1 MIKLYKVIAVALLM
15 AMMDTKANAET
26 ASTAPCGPVPTD
38 NQLRW
43 QDMEMYA
50 FIHYSL
56 NTYTDQEW
64 GFGNEA
70 LELFNPSDLDCRQWA
85 RVCKQAGMKGIIFT
99 AKHHCGFCMWP
110 SEYTEYSVKNTP
122 WKNGKG
128 DVVRELAD
136 ACREEGL
143 EFAVYLSPWD
153 RNHPEYGRPAYVT
166 YFRNQLRELLTNYG
180 EIFEVWFDGA
190 NGGDGWYGG
199 ANETRRIDG
208 KTYYGWAETFRMIR
222 ELQPKAVIWNDGGD
236 RGDLRWVGT
245 EAGNV
250 GETNWSM
257 MPGKV
262 DTPWHMLHY
271 GVEDGDVWCPGET
284 NTSIRP
290 GWFYHETENE
300 HVKSLSKLMDTYYKS
315 VGRNSTLLL
324 NFPIAPNGRIHPN
337 DSLRGI
343 AFKKMIDEVFKTDL
357 AKTAKVKTQGN
368 VTLVE
373 FQKPTPFNRFVAEE
387 DIRQGQRVKKFT
399 LEALV
404 DEKWL
409 PLKDALVEGSD
420 GLTTI
425 GHRRIICFPT
435 VNATKLRFTVTDSKA
450 KPIIKRTSV
459 YLAPELTGD
468 IPDSGEKRS
477 SNLHYFFSS
486 PRQMMIDW
494 DTEQTISAFRYLP
507 PQNTKDGTVTHYTLW
522 ASTDWTNWTKL
533 ASGEFSNIVNNPIWQ
548 TIKFPT
554 TKARILKFDADRLAS
569 GERMAF
575 DDFEV
580 VTGEPEGFK
589 NPVLPGFHADP
600 SVCRAGDDFYLVN
613 STFQYFPGVPVFH
626 SKDLV
631 NWEQVGNCLT
641 RPSQVDL
648 KGTDGN
654 SGIYAP
660 TIRYNNGRFYM
671 VTTVFPSRRHFYVW
685 TDNPAGEWSE
695 PVVIDFAVGS
705 CDPTLYFEDDKCYF
719 LWKEGDIKICEIDVE
734 TGKQLGE
741 IHHLG
746 IGLGGRYPEGPH
758 IYKKDGY
765 YYLLLAEGGTEHG
778 HHVNILRS
786 KNLFGPYQ
794 PNPANPILS
803 HFNMKMQ
810 NSQIQ
815 GLGHADLIQAP
826 DSSWWMICL
835 GYRTSGYLQHVM
847 GRETM
852 LAPVRWEQGGWPVVN
867 GDGTLQTDMKC
878 QTLPLVAMP
887 KDPIREEFDYIKRDA
902 PKDSYHSLGLP
913 MGWMSLCNPDYSRYS
928 LTERKGWLRMRPST
942 TDLSET
948 ASPTFVARR
957 QTELKFTATALFDL
971 SHLSESM
978 QAGITAYAAPLNHYD
993 VVAEKRNGQISIK
1006 SNVRL
1011 GQTSHS
1017 EKEFTLSGTRAYLR
1031 ITSDKDFYYLQASS
1045 DGKNFVELA
1054 KMEYRFLSTE
1064 TIGGFTGV
1072 MLGLFAQCDNETGGY
1087 ADVDWFEYLTQ

>member
-143 EFAVYLSPWD
+143 KFAVYLSPWD
-153 RNHPEYGRPAYVT
+153 RNHPDYGKPEYVT

-180 EIFEVWFDGA
+180 DIFEVWFDGA

-257 MPGKV
+257 MPGKG

-324 NFPIAPNGRIHPN
+324 NFPIAPNGRIHPT

-343 AFKKMIDEVFKTDL
+343 AFKKMIDEVFRTDL
-357 AKTAKVKTQGN
+357 AEKAKKEVKGTETVIDFG
-368 VTLVE
+368 
-373 FQKPTPFNRFVAEE
+373 KPTPFNRFVAEE
-387 DIRQGQRVKKFT
+387 DIRQGQRVKKFS

-404 DEKWL
+404 DGKWL
-409 PLKDALVEGSD
+409 PLRDALVEGSD

-425 GHRRIICFPT
+425 GHRRIVCFPT
-435 VNATKLRFTVTDSKA
+435 VNATKLRFAVTDSKA
-450 KPIIKRTSV
+450 EPIIKRASV
-459 YLAPELTGD
+459 FLAPELTGD

-477 SNLHYFFSS
+477 SNLHYFFSN

-533 ASGEFSNIVNNPIWQ
+533 AAGEFSNIVNNPIWQ
-548 TIKFPT
+548 TIKFPA

-580 VTGEPEGFK
+580 
-589 NPVLPGFHADP
+589 
-600 SVCRAGDDFYLVN
+600 
-613 STFQYFPGVPVFH
+613 
-626 SKDLV
+626 
-631 NWEQVGNCLT
+631 
-641 RPSQVDL
+641 
-648 KGTDGN
+648 
-654 SGIYAP
+654 I
-660 TIRYNNGRFYM
+660 
-671 VTTVFPSRRHFYVW
+671 
-685 TDNPAGEWSE
+685 
-695 PVVIDFAVGS
+695 
-705 CDPTLYFEDDKCYF
+705 
-719 LWKEGDIKICEIDVE
+719 KE
-734 TGKQLGE
+734 
-741 IHHLG
+741 
-746 IGLGGRYPEGPH
+746 
-758 IYKKDGY
+758 
-765 YYLLLAEGGTEHG
+765 
-778 HHVNILRS
+778 
-786 KNLFGPYQ
+786 
-794 PNPANPILS
+794 
-803 HFNMKMQ
+803 
-810 NSQIQ
+810 
-815 GLGHADLIQAP
+815 
-826 DSSWWMICL
+826 
-835 GYRTSGYLQHVM
+835 
-847 GRETM
+847 
-852 LAPVRWEQGGWPVVN
+852 
-867 GDGTLQTDMKC
+867 
-878 QTLPLVAMP
+878 
-887 KDPIREEFDYIKRDA
+887 
-902 PKDSYHSLGLP
+902 
-913 MGWMSLCNPDYSRYS
+913 
-928 LTERKGWLRMRPST
+928 
-942 TDLSET
+942 
-948 ASPTFVARR
+948 
-957 QTELKFTATALFDL
+957 
-971 SHLSESM
+971 
-978 QAGITAYAAPLNHYD
+978 
-993 VVAEKRNGQISIK
+993 
-1006 SNVRL
+1006 
-1011 GQTSHS
+1011 
-1017 EKEFTLSGTRAYLR
+1017 
-1031 ITSDKDFYYLQASS
+1031 
-1045 DGKNFVELA
+1045 
-1054 KMEYRFLSTE
+1054 
-1064 TIGGFTGV
+1064 
-1072 MLGLFAQCDNETGGY
+1072 
-1087 ADVDWFEYLTQ
+1087 

>member
-1 MIKLYKVIAVALLM
+1 MVVLLLFCSIGISAQTQSNALP
-15 AMMDTKANAET
+15 KPSE
-26 ASTAPCGPVPTD
+26 

-43 QDMEMYA
+43 QDLEMYA

-64 GFGNEA
+64 VFGNEDPK
-70 LELFNPSDLDCRQWA
+70 LFNPSRLDCRQWA
-85 RVCKQAGMKGIIFT
+85 RVCKQAGMRGIIFT

-110 SEYTEYSVKNTP
+110 SAFTEYSVKNSP

-143 EFAVYLSPWD
+143 KFAVYLSPWD
-153 RNHPEYGRPAYVT
+153 RNHPEYGKPAYVT

-180 EIFEVWFDGA
+180 DIFEVWFDGA

-257 MPGKV
+257 MPGKG

-357 AKTAKVKTQGN
+357 VKKAKKKTQGN
-368 VTLVE
+368 VTLIE

-387 DIRQGQRVKKFT
+387 DIRQGQRVKKFS
-399 LEALV
+399 LEAFV
-404 DEKWL
+404 DGKWQ

-450 KPIIKRTSV
+450 EPIIKRTSV

-477 SNLHYFFSS
+477 SNLHYFFSN

-522 ASTDWTNWTKL
+522 ASSDWSNWTKL
-533 ASGEFSNIVNNPIWQ
+533 ATGEFSNIVNNPIWQ
-548 TIKFPT
+548 TIKFPA
-554 TKARILKFDADRLAS
+554 TKARVLKFDADRLAS

-580 VTGEPEGFK
+580 VVGEPEGFK

-641 RPSQVDL
+641 RPFQVDL

-695 PVVIDFAVGS
+695 PVVIDFAIGS

-719 LWKEGDIKICEIDVE
+719 LWKEGDIKICEIDVK
-734 TGKQLGE
+734 TGRQLGE

-746 IGLGGRYPEGPH
+746 VGLGGRYPEGPH

-794 PNPANPILS
+794 PNPDNPILS

-815 GLGHADLIQAP
+815 GLGHADLVQAP

-878 QTLPLVAMP
+878 KTLPLVPMM
-887 KDPIREEFDYIKRDA
+887 KDPVREEFDYIKRDA

-928 LTERKGWLRMRPST
+928 LTERKGWLRLRPST

-948 ASPTFVARR
+948 ASPTFIARR
-957 QTELKFTATALFDL
+957 QTELNFTATALFDL
-971 SHLSESM
+971 SHLSEGM
-978 QAGITAYAAPLNHYD
+978 QAGITTYAAPLNHYD
-993 VVAEKRNGQISIK
+993 VVAEKRNGQIIIK

-1017 EKEFTLSGTRAYLR
+1017 EKEFALSGTRAYLR

-1045 DGKNFVELA
+1045 DGKDFVELA

-1072 MLGLFAQCDNETGGY
+1072 MLGLFAQCGSETGGGY
-1087 ADVDWFEYLTQ
+1087 ADVDWFEYLIQ